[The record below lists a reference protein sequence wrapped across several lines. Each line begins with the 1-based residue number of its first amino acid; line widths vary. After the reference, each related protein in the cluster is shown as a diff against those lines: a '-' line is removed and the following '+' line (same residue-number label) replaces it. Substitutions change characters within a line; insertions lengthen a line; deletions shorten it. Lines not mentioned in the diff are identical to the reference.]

1 MSFWNMGRMMEEEM
15 KDKYRY
21 DPEKIKKDKWA
32 MKAIEYLVRKDYSSK
47 EVIEAMAEIGI
58 RKGKVDDNK

>member
-1 MSFWNMGRMMEEEM
+1 M
-15 KDKYRY
+15 KDPNKY
-21 DPEKIKKDKWA
+21 DPLKIKKDKWA